1 MTDRNH
7 LAMQAM
13 QVILANFYATGRSIG
28 RHNTATV
35 ASLAN
40 ESYQMADAMIK
51 ASELP
56 IPQGTERCQKKIKE
70 LTLSWRVVSILN
82 SAGFYEV
89 NDLIQL
95 TRDQVSRIY
104 AIGKVAMDELDFALH
119 EEKLSFKEATK

>member
-1 MTDRNH
+1 MTDRNY
-7 LAMQAM
+7 LAIQAM

-35 ASLAN
+35 ASLAS

-56 IPQGTERCQKKIKE
+56 DPQGTGRCQKKIKE
-70 LTLSWRVVSILN
+70 LALSWRVVSILN
-82 SAGFYEV
+82 SAGFYDVE
-89 NDLIQL
+89 DLIQL

-104 AIGKVAMDELDFALH
+104 AIGKVAMAELDFALH
-119 EEKLSFKEATK
+119 QEKLSFKKATK